1 MNQTT
6 ALSGRQLH
14 LAAGDVTATVV
25 QVGAGLRELAV
36 AGRPVLDGY
45 GQDEIAAYAQGQAL
59 IPWPNRLADGQYAF
73 AGAEYQLPLTEPENG
88 CAIHGLAR
96 WLAWDVVSAE
106 EDRAA
111 LAVTVAAQAGY
122 PFTLRAEV
130 EYTLTSDGISA
141 QTTLTNSGETALPAG
156 HGFHPYVTVGTERID
171 DTRLR
176 LPVAS
181 RLEADDRGIP
191 TGRRIP
197 VDGTEYDFR
206 EPRLIGELQL
216 DTAFT
221 DLLRD
226 DDGCARI
233 RLATPD
239 GDRQVELWLDETYGY
254 VMAFSGDSLPDK
266 TRRRRALGLEPMTC
280 APNAFRSGDGLRTR
294 QPVEATTTRGGSS
307 PQPANP

>member
-14 LAAGDVTATVV
+14 LAAGDLTATVV

-45 GQDEIAAYAQGQAL
+45 AQDEIAAYAQGQAL
-59 IPWPNRLADGQYAF
+59 VPWPNRLADGKYEF
-73 AGAEYQLPLTEPENG
+73 AGAEHQLPLTEPDNG

-96 WLAWDVVSAE
+96 WLAWDVVAAE

-130 EYTLTSDGISA
+130 EYTLTGDGITV
-141 QTTLTNSGETALPAG
+141 QTTLTNAGATALPAG
-156 HGFHPYVTVGTERID
+156 HGFHPYVTVGTDRVD
-171 DTRLR
+171 AAQLQ

-197 VDGTEYDFR
+197 VHGTEYDFR
-206 EPRLIGELQL
+206 EPRAIGELEL
-216 DTAFT
+216 ERRSPTCCATKTA
-221 DLLRD
+221 
-226 DDGCARI
+226 ARASGLPRRAASGRRCSGWTTPI
-233 RLATPD
+233 RSSWPSPATRCPD
-239 GDRQVELWLDETYGY
+239 P
-254 VMAFSGDSLPDK
+254 A
-266 TRRRRALGLEPMTC
+266 RRRRSLGLEPMTC
-280 APNAFRSGDGLRTR
+280 APNAFQSGEGLRTL
-294 QPVEATTTRGGSS
+294 QPGEAMVARWGIEVGGVS
-307 PQPANP
+307 

>member
-1 MNQTT
+1 MKQTT

-14 LAAGDVTATVV
+14 LTAGDMTATVV

-36 AGRPVLDGY
+36 AGRPLLDGY
-45 GQDEIAAYAQGQAL
+45 AHDEIAAYAQGQAL
-59 IPWPNRLADGQYAF
+59 VPWPNRLADGKYEF
-73 AGAEYQLPLTEPENG
+73 AGTEYQLPLTEPDNG

-96 WLAWDVVSAE
+96 WLVWDVVAAE

-130 EYTLTSDGISA
+130 EYTLTSGGISV
-141 QTTLTNSGETALPAG
+141 QTTLTNAGSTALPAG
-156 HGFHPYVTVGTERID
+156 HGFHPYLTVGTDRID
-171 DTRLR
+171 GTQLQ

-191 TGRRIP
+191 TGKRIP
-197 VDGTEYDFR
+197 VDGTQYDFR

-221 DLLRD
+221 DLQHD

-233 RLATPD
+233 RLAAP
-239 GDRQVELWLDETYGY
+239 GDDRRAELWLDDTYAF
-254 VMAFSGDSLPDK
+254 VMAFTGDSLPDPA
-266 TRRRRALGLEPMTC
+266 RRRRALGLEPMTC
-280 APNAFRSGDGLRTR
+280 APNAFRSGDGLRTLE
-294 QPVEATTTRGGSS
+294 PGEATRSRWGIA
-307 PQPANP
+307 PA

>member
-141 QTTLTNSGETALPAG
+141 QTTLTNSGETALPAA

-171 DTRLR
+171 DTQLC
-176 LPVAS
+176 LPVAN

-280 APNAFRSGDGLRTR
+280 APNAFRSGDGLHTL
-294 QPVEATTTRGGSS
+294 QPGEATTSRWGLR